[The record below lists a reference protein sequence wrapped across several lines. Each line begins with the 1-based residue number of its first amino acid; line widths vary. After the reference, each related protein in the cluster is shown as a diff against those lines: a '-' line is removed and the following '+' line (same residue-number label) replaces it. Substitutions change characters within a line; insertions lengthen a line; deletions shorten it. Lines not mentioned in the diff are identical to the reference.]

1 MRKKII
7 FLFIVTLSLIVSGCG
22 EDEGSATNE
31 SNTTAQGWHFQ
42 GRDCL
47 ACHNVDLQDSEHLL
61 VGGTLYKDQNVSN
74 QDDINNVCGGEIV
87 VNFYDPNNLLTPI
100 YSSADF
106 KDVNS
111 KGYKGKGNLFI
122 LQRELGVLSSG
133 DYFIELTTT
142 SGAVLADKYRHT
154 FSSQPYDI
162 NNPSDWGNRVSCNAC
177 HSSQQ
182 HAKAYPLYVTSS
194 VSLCK

>member
-61 VGGTLYKDQNVSN
+61 VGGTLYKSASVSN
-74 QDDINNVCGGEIV
+74 QDDLNNVCGGDFVI
-87 VNFYDPNNLLTPI
+87 NFLDGGGNI
-100 YSSADF
+100 IQSSKDYE
-106 KDVNS
+106 DVNS

-122 LQRELGVLSSG
+122 LRRKLVQFSQST
-133 DYFIELTTT
+133 YHIQI
-142 SGAVLADKYRHT
+142 ADKNGVILANSGYTHNFT
-154 FSSQPYDI
+154 TADYDI
-162 NNPSDWGNRVSCNAC
+162 NNPADPANRVSCNSC
-177 HSSQQ
+177 HIKGGYT
-182 HAKAYPLYVTSS
+182 APLYVQQNPL
-194 VSLCK
+194 VCK